1 MRMALFNAGSN
12 PHWQY
17 FYAMAA
23 DAKPTTAYPGD
34 RLYIYDTGVHEIW
47 NGTAWVEYFA
57 PKVKVEEPA

>member
-1 MRMALFNAGSN
+1 M
-12 PHWQY
+12 
-17 FYAMAA
+17 A